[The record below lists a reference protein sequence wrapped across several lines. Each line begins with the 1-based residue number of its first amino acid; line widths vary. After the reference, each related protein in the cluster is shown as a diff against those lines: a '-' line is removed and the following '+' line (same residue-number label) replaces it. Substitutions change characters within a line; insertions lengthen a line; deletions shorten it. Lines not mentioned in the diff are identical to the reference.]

1 MDLSELI
8 KSYTPDQKNV
18 FTAFCINWPL
28 IFTAMFVYVPIF
40 KSYDFHLQLIF
51 SASVNILAMGFSFS
65 VLSFYYVFA
74 KNKNNPHKE
83 VIMLASP
90 VLFPSF
96 FILGDVENYEL
107 GYEHAV
113 GILYKCE
120 VIFVIIVFALTII
133 FIIAGF
139 YNNEEKN
146 TKNRYNSNKRR

>member
-28 IFTAMFVYVPIF
+28 VFTTMFVYVPVF
-40 KSYDFHLQLIF
+40 RGYEFHLQLIF

-74 KNKNNPHKE
+74 RNKNNPRME
-83 VIMLASP
+83 VLILASP

-96 FILGDVENYEL
+96 FILGDVNSYEL
-107 GYEHAV
+107 GYEHALNV
-113 GILYKCE
+113 LYKCE
-120 VIFVIIVFALTII
+120 VIFVIIVFALVTFCIA
-133 FIIAGF
+133 AGF
-139 YNNEEKN
+139 YNENKN
-146 TKNRYNSNKRR
+146 DTNARSNPKKYK